1 MNHNEILQ
9 KAYSNAERCAA
20 KAGTMASFHSTETQK
35 ELDSIVERAEANK
48 GLLAVLITL
57 ITHKIHT
64 PSQDIRYHQAQ
75 LKGGF
80 AGRGIDSAYVT
91 PFMKDHEF
99 PAMADSG
106 WLTRS
111 LEQPHPYTRD
121 YPGKIK
127 PESMKTAF
135 LDVVDAVETGR
146 EQPSKAL
153 EYIFSLLIKRRD
165 ASKVDLAKPHKLSI
179 SSIIS
184 LLEKHFTKK
193 YPCSGAARLPVLA
206 IYAIYQCLIKDVARF
221 SGKELC
227 PLESHTSAD
236 SRSGRIGDVEVLDA
250 DGTPFE
256 GVEVKHEIQ
265 ITRQLVLDAYEKFK
279 QYQTER
285 YYLLTTA
292 NMDSADWAA
301 IESEVLRIQQIH
313 GCQVI
318 VNGVYSTLRYYLRLL
333 PDTAE
338 FVDRYVELI
347 KADPAVK
354 YQQRAAWN
362 ECVAGLQVEK

>member
-1 MNHNEILQ
+1 MNHREILQ
-9 KAYSNAERCAA
+9 DAYSKAESDLGHADQKIA
-20 KAGTMASFHSTETQK
+20 FASEAIRK
-35 ELDSIVERAEANK
+35 DLDRILERGEANK
-48 GLLAVLITL
+48 GLLAVLVTL

-80 AGRGIDSAYVT
+80 AGRGIDSSYVT
-91 PFMKDHEF
+91 PFMKEHEF

-127 PESMKTAF
+127 PDFMKTAF
-135 LDVVDAVETGR
+135 LNVVDAVESGT
-146 EQPSKAL
+146 ESLPAML
-153 EYIFSLLIKRRD
+153 EYVFMELIRRRD
-165 ASKVDLAKPHKLSI
+165 AAKVDLAKPHKLQI
-179 SSIIS
+179 SAIIS
-184 LLEKHFTKK
+184 LLERHFTAK

-206 IYAIYQCLIKDVARF
+206 IYAIYECLMKEVRF
-221 SGKELC
+221 KGKKLC

-236 SRSGRIGDVEVLDA
+236 SRSGRIGDVEVVEA

-256 GVEVKHEIQ
+256 GVEVKHEIP
-265 ITRQLVLDAYEKFK
+265 ISRQLVTDAYEKFK
-279 QYQTER
+279 PYQTDR

-292 NMDSADWAA
+292 NMDSADWEA
-301 IESEVLRIQQIH
+301 IETEVQRIQQIH

-318 VNGVYSTLRYYLRLL
+318 VNGVYSTIRYYLRLL
-333 PDTAE
+333 PDAAE
-338 FVDRYVELI
+338 FIDRYVELI
-347 KADPAVK
+347 KTDSAVK
-354 YQQRAAWN
+354 YQHRAAWN
-362 ECVAGLQVEK
+362 ECVAGLR